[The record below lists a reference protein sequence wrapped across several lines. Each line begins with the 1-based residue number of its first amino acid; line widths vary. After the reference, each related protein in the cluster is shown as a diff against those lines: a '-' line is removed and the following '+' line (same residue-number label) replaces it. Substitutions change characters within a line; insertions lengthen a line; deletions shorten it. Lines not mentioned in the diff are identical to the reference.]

1 MNTITISGNV
11 GRDPELRYTQ
21 QGKAVAKFSVA
32 DSRGKDENKETT
44 WHNVVCFDEMAEN
57 ICEAIVKGA
66 RVVVIGRLVSNE
78 YIDKEG
84 VKKVAWDVLA
94 DDICLSLRFK
104 PKSQGATRPKA
115 SAPQTSPFSDEDPF

>member
-11 GRDPELRYTQ
+11 GREPELRYTQ
-21 QGKAVAKFSVA
+21 AGKAVAKFSVA
-32 DSRGKDENKETT
+32 DSRGKDENKEVT

-78 YIDKEG
+78 YTDKEG
-84 VKKVAWDVLA
+84 VKKTAWDVLA
-94 DDICLSLRFK
+94 DDVCLSLRF
-104 PKSQGATRPKA
+104 RPKTQEMSRPSA
-115 SAPQTSPFSDEDPF
+115 SAPKPSPYSDEDPF